1 MVERVRRQEK
11 LKDYLIDLK
20 IPRDQ
25 RDRIWLVAQGS
36 HVLWV
41 VGYRISEAAKV
52 RENTYRVLKIQ
63 IEEEA
68 T

>member
-1 MVERVRRQEK
+1 MVNESGGRKK